1 MSVNLKEW
9 IIKGKSVEEIAKEIP
24 GLSSSDGKYLEWM
37 IWFVKQY
44 DEEIKKVLEPKD
56 EYNVFVNSTI
66 KRLNALQ

>member
-1 MSVNLKEW
+1 MGKFGKENRTEHQR
-9 IIKGKSVEEIAKEIP
+9 ISRK
-24 GLSSSDGKYLEWM
+24 LL
-37 IWFVKQY
+37 WFVKQY